1 MRRLLFLLEAALILT
16 GIGAAA
22 YCVYV
27 WMDSRVAQD
36 QALRE
41 LSEIPQRKPSPDRAA
56 KRKAPTPPPP
66 EGSPVGEIL
75 IPSLDISVAIL
86 EGTQPDTLR
95 RAVGHVAGTP
105 QPGEKGNICLAG
117 HRDTFFR
124 PLRKIAPGDE
134 VDIKFPGGTSRYRVE
149 QTETVDPHDL
159 QVLDATRTN
168 TLTLITC
175 YPFYF
180 IGSAPKRFIVHAKA
194 L

>member
-1 MRRLLFLLEAALILT
+1 MRRVLLLLEAALILT
-16 GIGAAA
+16 GIGAAS
-22 YCVYV
+22 YCIYA

-41 LSEIPQRKPSPDRAA
+41 LAELPRRKVPPTRS
-56 KRKAPTPPPP
+56 KRKQPPPP

-95 RAVGHVAGTP
+95 RAVGHVPGTP
-105 QPGEKGNICLAG
+105 QPGERGNICLAG

-124 PLRKIAPGDE
+124 PLRKISPGDE
-134 VDIKFPGGTSRYRVE
+134 VDLKFPGGTSRYLVE

-159 QVLDATRTN
+159 QVLDATPTN